1 MAKINSVAT
10 SNKIFGGNKLAAGR
24 YLIVEAII
32 CEESFLLNGVDTK
45 YECLQINV
53 AHTNPTTGLV
63 QLDTNNQPML
73 ASATLVLNG
82 IWRPKIAA
90 DGTVMKNSGS
100 MLKTFLDDFRGKTF
114 SEVRDAIN
122 TLHKN
127 KSFTVEYN
135 EFIGESGVSSVMILN
150 WVQ

>member
-24 YLIVEAII
+24 YII
-32 CEESFLLNGVDTK
+32 SDCVICKETFKLNNVDTE
-45 YECLQINV
+45 YECLQLNV
-53 AHTNPTTGLV
+53 FHVNPTTGSA
-63 QLDTNNQPML
+63 QLDNNNQPVI